1 MLVAALAALTAVIW
15 LALLFGRGFYW
26 LGSGARR

>member
-1 MLVAALAALTAVIW
+1 MFGAVLAALTAVIW

-26 LGSGARR
+26 LERGAR